1 MAYGSVGEI
10 VRRHVGRGLKI
21 ILIVLLGVSFMS
33 GGGFYLFPGLIVD
46 AANQVMRW
54 QAGVRKSE
62 VQVDGDRWVYLEGG
76 EGETI
81 LFVHGFGMDKDRWG
95 PFLKCFNGSHRMIVP
110 DLPGFGETSPLS
122 SGGYDIPSQVERLN
136 RFVEKIG
143 LKSFHLVG
151 ISMGGYIAA
160 YYAGEYPEKV
170 KSLALMAP
178 AGVASRIPSYAWLIY
193 RKQGNIVL
201 LYRTVE
207 AFEDLMSLIF
217 YRPPLIPG
225 PIKRHFA
232 ARGAAHYPLY
242 QKILRDMERGGMFLL
257 EGRLHKIKAGTL
269 ILWGAKDAI
278 LHPSGAEKF
287 LQGLRQSR
295 VVILE
300 ECGHVPYFERPRETL
315 KAYEDFL
322 SGLS

>member
-1 MAYGSVGEI
+1 MT
-10 VRRHVGRGLKI
+10 RRVGRGLKI
-21 ILIVLLGVSFMS
+21 ILIVLLGVTLVS
-33 GGGFYLFPGLIVD
+33 GGVFYLFPGLVLES
-46 AANQVMRW
+46 AKLLMRW

-62 VQVDGDRWVYLEGG
+62 VQVDGNRWVYLDGG

-95 PFLKCFNGSHRMIVP
+95 PFLKGFNGSHRMIVP

-122 SGGYDIPSQVERLN
+122 SGGYDIPSQAERLN
-136 RFVEKIG
+136 RFVERIG

-151 ISMGGYIAA
+151 ISMGGYLSA
-160 YYAGEYPEKV
+160 YYASEYPEKV

-193 RKQGNIVL
+193 RERGHIVL

-207 AFEDLMSLIF
+207 AFENLMSLIF
-217 YRPPLIPG
+217 YRPPMIPG

-232 ARGAAHYPLY
+232 AKGAIHYPLY
-242 QKILRDMERGGMFLL
+242 QKILRDMERDGMYLL
-257 EGRLHKIKAGTL
+257 EGRLHKIKAKTL
-269 ILWGAKDAI
+269 ILWGAKDSI
-278 LHPSGAEKF
+278 LHPSSAEKF
-287 LQGLRQSR
+287 VKGLKGSR
-295 VVILE
+295 AVILE

-315 KAYEDFL
+315 KAYKDFL
-322 SGLS
+322 GNFP